1 MKLSCSAALVI
12 LLPLFIACKKDK
24 HRTTA
29 CGVDDPVKNIAWLK
43 NTVDSLSAKTMGGTI
58 TLMSYNGNDYFALNI
73 IPMSCA
79 YCYWY
84 TCTGAALTY
93 PADTTLIKTLSTNTA
108 VERKVLLQYGLQ

>member
-12 LLPLFIACKKDK
+12 LLPLSIACKKDK

-43 NTVDSLSAKTMGGTI
+43 STVDSLSAKTLGGTI

-73 IPMSCA
+73 TPMSCA

-84 TCTGAALTY
+84 TCDGRQLTY
-93 PADTTLIKTLSTNTA
+93 PADTSLMQTLTSNAAI
-108 VERKVLLQYGLQ
+108 ERKILLQYGIY